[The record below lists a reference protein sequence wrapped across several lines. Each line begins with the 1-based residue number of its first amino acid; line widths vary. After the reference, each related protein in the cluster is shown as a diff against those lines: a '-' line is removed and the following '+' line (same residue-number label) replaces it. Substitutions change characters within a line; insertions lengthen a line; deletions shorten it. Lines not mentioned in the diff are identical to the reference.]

1 MREFTVAAGLVAIF
15 SQYPYTLAIV
25 GASTDHD
32 RSVTQPRDWS
42 MTTENNEAA
51 LQRRSRRIAIQRLQS
66 YRRAGITHWSQSTSL
81 QPLETAAAETEPLD
95 RPLAQPV
102 ASEEISQMTGK
113 VDAAAALS
121 IIEQEVR
128 QCEQCVELVAGR
140 TQTVFGDGSP
150 QARLCFL
157 GEAPGRDEDAQGIP
171 FVGRAGKLLN
181 DIIHA
186 CTLQR
191 EDVYILNVIKCRPPE
206 NRNPAPTEAE
216 NCRGFL
222 QRQLGVIKPEYICC
236 LGTVAAQNLLDTK
249 ETIGRLRGKFHDYQG
264 IKVLA
269 TYHPAY
275 LLRNPSAKRQV
286 WDDMKIL
293 MQDMGIPIPG

>member
-1 MREFTVAAGLVAIF
+1 
-15 SQYPYTLAIV
+15 
-25 GASTDHD
+25 
-32 RSVTQPRDWS
+32 
-42 MTTENNEAA
+42 MTTGKDH
-51 LQRRSRRIAIQRLQS
+51 LSPQRRVRKIAIQRLES
-66 YRRAGITHWSQSTSL
+66 YRRAGVTHWPRTQGSTAPCDL
-81 QPLETAAAETEPLD
+81 VAGDAEAAEETVVEETVVEETVAEGANQM
-95 RPLAQPV
+95 LA
-102 ASEEISQMTGK
+102 K
-113 VDAAAALS
+113 VDPAAALN

-128 QCEQCVELVAGR
+128 GCEQCAELAAGR
-140 TQTVFGDGSP
+140 TQTVFGDGNP

-157 GEAPGRDEDAQGIP
+157 GEAPGRDEDRQGVP

-181 DIIHA
+181 DIIQA
-186 CTLQR
+186 CTWQR

-206 NRNPAPTEAE
+206 NRNPAPEEAE

-222 QRQLGVIKPEYICC
+222 QRQLEIIKPEYICC

-249 ETIGRLRGKFHDYQG
+249 ETIGRLRGQFHEYQG

-286 WDDMKIL
+286 WDDMQML
-293 MQDMGIPIPG
+293 MGDMGISIPK

>member
-1 MREFTVAAGLVAIF
+1 
-15 SQYPYTLAIV
+15 
-25 GASTDHD
+25 
-32 RSVTQPRDWS
+32 VTTGKNHLSPQ
-42 MTTENNEAA
+42 
-51 LQRRSRRIAIQRLQS
+51 QRIRKIAIQRLES
-66 YRRAGITHWSQSTSL
+66 YRRAGITHWPQADDSTN
-81 QPLETAAAETEPLD
+81 
-95 RPLAQPV
+95 PV
-102 ASEEISQMTGK
+102 GMGAVSEEAAVEEAAVEEAAVEEAAVERMTAGGGAEEM
-113 VDAAAALS
+113 AAKKDPAAILK

-128 QCEQCVELVAGR
+128 GCERCAELAAGR
-140 TQTVFGDGSP
+140 TNTVFGDGNP

-157 GEAPGRDEDAQGIP
+157 GEAPGRDEDSQGIP

-181 DIIHA
+181 DIIQA

-206 NRNPAPTEAE
+206 NRNPAPEEAE
-216 NCRGFL
+216 NCSGFL
-222 QRQLGVIKPEYICC
+222 QRQLETIKPEYICC

-249 ETIGRLRGKFHDYQG
+249 ETIGRLRGQFHEYQG

-286 WDDMKIL
+286 WDDMQML
-293 MQDMGIPIPG
+293 MRDMGISIPK

>member
-1 MREFTVAAGLVAIF
+1 
-15 SQYPYTLAIV
+15 
-25 GASTDHD
+25 
-32 RSVTQPRDWS
+32 
-42 MTTENNEAA
+42 MTTENDHSSP
-51 LQRRSRRIAIQRLQS
+51 QRRARKMAIQRLDS
-66 YRRAGITHWSQSTSL
+66 YRRAGVTHWPRALDSTAPVDL
-81 QPLETAAAETEPLD
+81 PAVTDQAVNETVLDETAVNDQAVNETAVD
-95 RPLAQPV
+95 GAKDMSAKIDPV
-102 ASEEISQMTGK
+102 A
-113 VDAAAALS
+113 ALD

-128 QCEQCVELVAGR
+128 QCERCGELAASR
-140 TQTVFGDGSP
+140 TQTVFGDGNP

-157 GEAPGRDEDAQGIP
+157 GEAPGRDEDRQGVP

-181 DIIHA
+181 DIIQA

-206 NRNPAPTEAE
+206 NRNPAPEEAE

-222 QRQLGVIKPEYICC
+222 QRQLEIIKPEYICC

-249 ETIGRLRGKFHDYQG
+249 ETIGRLRGQFHEYQG
-264 IKVLA
+264 IKVVA

-286 WDDMKIL
+286 WDDMQML
-293 MQDMGIPIPG
+293 MRDMGISIPQ

>member
-1 MREFTVAAGLVAIF
+1 
-15 SQYPYTLAIV
+15 
-25 GASTDHD
+25 
-32 RSVTQPRDWS
+32 
-42 MTTENNEAA
+42 MTTGKDH
-51 LQRRSRRIAIQRLQS
+51 LSPQRRVRKIAIQRLES
-66 YRRAGITHWSQSTSL
+66 YRRAGITHWPRTQESTAPADSVAVSDDAVE
-81 QPLETAAAETEPLD
+81 ETVVAATPAEG
-95 RPLAQPV
+95 AN
-102 ASEEISQMTGK
+102 QMSAK
-113 VDAAAALS
+113 VDPAAALN

-128 QCEQCVELVAGR
+128 ECERCGELAAGR
-140 TQTVFGDGSP
+140 TQTVFGDGNP

-157 GEAPGRDEDAQGIP
+157 GEAPGRDEDRQGVP

-181 DIIHA
+181 DIIQA

-206 NRNPAPTEAE
+206 NRNPAPEEAE

-222 QRQLGVIKPEYICC
+222 QRQLETIKPEYICC

-249 ETIGRLRGKFHDYQG
+249 ETIGRLRGQFHEYQG

-286 WDDMKIL
+286 WDDMQIL
-293 MQDMGIPIPG
+293 MRDMGISIPK

>member
-1 MREFTVAAGLVAIF
+1 
-15 SQYPYTLAIV
+15 
-25 GASTDHD
+25 
-32 RSVTQPRDWS
+32 

-95 RPLAQPV
+95 RPLDRTL
-102 ASEEISQMTGK
+102 ASEEISEMTGQ

>member
-1 MREFTVAAGLVAIF
+1 
-15 SQYPYTLAIV
+15 
-25 GASTDHD
+25 
-32 RSVTQPRDWS
+32 
-42 MTTENNEAA
+42 MTTGKDH
-51 LQRRSRRIAIQRLQS
+51 LSPQRRVRKIAIQRLES
-66 YRRAGITHWSQSTSL
+66 YRRAGVTHWPRTQGSTAPPDL
-81 QPLETAAAETEPLD
+81 VAGDDEAVEETVVEQTAAEGVKKMA
-95 RPLAQPV
+95 A
-102 ASEEISQMTGK
+102 K
-113 VDAAAALS
+113 VDPAAALN

-128 QCEQCVELVAGR
+128 KCEQCAELAAGR
-140 TQTVFGDGSP
+140 TQTVFGDGNP

-157 GEAPGRDEDAQGIP
+157 GEAPGRDEDRQGVP

-181 DIIHA
+181 DIIEA
-186 CTLQR
+186 CTWQR

-206 NRNPAPTEAE
+206 NRNPAPEEAE

-222 QRQLGVIKPEYICC
+222 QRQLEIIKPEYICC

-249 ETIGRLRGKFHDYQG
+249 ETIGRLRGQFHEYQG

-286 WDDMKIL
+286 WDDMQML
-293 MQDMGIPIPG
+293 MGDMGISIPK